1 MSFVMLNAAALK
13 NPKALAIAARLNK
26 TRYTPSHKRQ
36 SARAFTPKTVELKR
50 LEALRKPSDTRRFTV
65 DYDGEKIY
73 ISYPMTV
80 GNSKLS
86 RDVLIFDTLAVYTCG
101 NCADCANRCY
111 AVKAQKAY
119 PTCWDK
125 RAVNTYLA
133 AHNIALLRHL
143 LVLQLATSNK
153 PYVRIHASGEFFSQR
168 YVDMWTDIAMLF
180 PHIKFYYYTKMHGLL
195 DFSRLESLPNVNAV
209 KSILPDG
216 SVNFGGYE
224 YVEQKAAQFGIP
236 VCPYGRERAKAKHK
250 AEREGKEK
258 GLTGRK
264 LKRFINSAVKAVNNT
279 TVHCGSD
286 CTVCVHCD
294 HVLFYEH

>member
-1 MSFVMLNAAALK
+1 MSIVTFDASKLRSIKA
-13 NPKALAIAARLNK
+13 KALAA
-26 TRYTPSHKRQ
+26 RYTPSNKPRH
-36 SARAFTPKTVELKR
+36 SARVFTPKTVALKHPEQ
-50 LEALRKPSDTRRFTV
+50 LSKPSDRRPFKI
-65 DYDGEKIY
+65 DYDGHNIY

-101 NCADCANRCY
+101 NCSDCANRCY

-125 RAVNTYLA
+125 RATNTYLA

-153 PYVRIHASGEFFSQR
+153 PYVRIHASGEFFSQQ
-168 YVDMWTDIAMLF
+168 YVNMWTDIAMFF
-180 PHIKFYYYTKMHGLL
+180 PHIQFYYYTKMSDIL
-195 DFSRLESLPNVNAV
+195 DFTQLESLPNVNAV

-224 YVEQKAAQFGIP
+224 YVEQKSLQFNIP
-236 VCPYGRERAKAKHK
+236 VCPYGREKAKAKHQ

-258 GLTGRK
+258 GLTDRK
-264 LKRFINSAVKAVNNT
+264 LKRFISRAVKAVKNRA
-279 TVHCGSD
+279 VHCGSD
-286 CTVCVHCD
+286 CTVCMHCD